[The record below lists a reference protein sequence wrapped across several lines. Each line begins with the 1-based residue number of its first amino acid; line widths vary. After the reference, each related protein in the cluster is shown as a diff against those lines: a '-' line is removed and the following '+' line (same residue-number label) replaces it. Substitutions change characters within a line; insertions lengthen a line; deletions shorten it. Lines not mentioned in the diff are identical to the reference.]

1 MADSRLITV
10 ERGRRVTFTLDGDEI
25 AAYEGETVAA
35 ALVAADRWQIRRSAR
50 LALPRGI
57 YCNMGV
63 CYDCLVIHQGR
74 RCPRRSARRLPLSG
88 PAQLAWPPPTSSS
101 HAVWRCCCSMKVNN
115 RVGRS
120 FASCRGSFAA

>member
-35 ALVAADRWQIRRSAR
+35 ALVAADRWQIRRSTR

-74 RCPRRSARRLPLSG
+74 SVRSCMLQVEDGMVLTSFG
-88 PAQLAWPPPTSSS
+88 PK
-101 HAVWRCCCSMKVNN
+101 AVP
-115 RVGRS
+115 
-120 FASCRGSFAA
+120 